1 MRDIANLREDYN
13 QAHLM
18 EKDALDNPMDMF
30 SKWFDEARNSSV
42 KEPNAMILSTV
53 NKDNIPYSRTVL
65 MKGLTQKGII
75 FYSNYKSRKAQQIES
90 NNIVSLLFLW
100 KEEERQVQIIGK
112 ALKTD
117 RETTQKYFNSRPRG
131 SQIGAWTSP
140 QSSKLENRKE
150 LDDLQAQFAEKY
162 KNTETIPVPD
172 FWGGYIIEPLEV
184 EFWQGRT
191 SRLHDRLLY
200 KLDDNENW
208 IIQRLAP

>member
-53 NKDNIPYSRTVL
+53 NKDNVPYSRTVL
-65 MKGLTQKGII
+65 MKGLSQKGII

-117 RETTQKYFNSRPRG
+117 LETTQKYFNSRPRG

-140 QSSKLENRKE
+140 QSSKLKNRKE